1 MREFERAIRNIKGLD
16 VKSMEE
22 ARIRQDTLTKPKGS
36 LGRLEE
42 LSIRLAGIMR
52 TSHPEINNKVII
64 TMAGD
69 HGVVEEGV
77 TLYPQEVT
85 VQMVNNFLRGGAA
98 VNVLADHVGARV
110 IVVDMGVSGKLDD
123 HLSSPVGT
131 ELIIKK
137 VGKGTRNM
145 ALGPAMSREEAFR
158 SLEAGIEVV
167 DEQVSRGMDI
177 LGIGDMGIGNTTASS
192 AIASLFTG
200 LNPIE
205 VTGRGTGLDNGKLSH
220 KINIIDKALK
230 INKPDPHDAVDVL
243 AKVGGFEIGG
253 MAGAV
258 IAAAAHRIPVVL
270 DGFISGA
277 AALIAVGIE
286 PEVRNYLIASHQ
298 SVEAGHIHV
307 LNYLKLKPLLNLNMR
322 LGEGTGAAL
331 GISLAQAAASVL
343 NKMATFSQAGV
354 SEA

>member
-1 MREFERAIRNIKGLD
+1 MTTLERAIQNIKGID
-16 VKSMEE
+16 AKSMEE
-22 ARIRQDTLTKPKGS
+22 AGIRQNTLTKPMGS

-52 TSHPEINNKVII
+52 TPHPEINDRVII

-69 HGVVEEGV
+69 HGVVEEGI
-77 TLYPQEVT
+77 TLYPQDVT
-85 VQMVNNFLRGGAA
+85 AQMVDNFLRGGAA

-110 IVVDMGVSGKLDD
+110 IVVDMGVAGNFEADS
-123 HLSSPVGT
+123 SSPAGT
-131 ELIIKK
+131 ELVIKK
-137 VGKGTRNM
+137 VGRGTGNM
-145 ALGPAMSREEAFR
+145 ASGPAMCREEAFR

-167 DEQVSRGMDI
+167 DDQVSRGMDI

-192 AIASLFTG
+192 AIASVFTG
-200 LNPIE
+200 LKPME
-205 VTGRGTGLDNGKLSH
+205 VTGRGTGLDDGKLSH
-220 KINIIDKALK
+220 KISIIDKALK

-243 AKVGGFEIGG
+243 SKVGGFEIGG

-331 GISLAQAAASVL
+331 GISLAQAAAGVL

>member
-16 VKSMEE
+16 AKSMEQ
-22 ARIRQDTLTKPKGS
+22 AGIRQDTLTKPKGS

-52 TSHPEINNKVII
+52 TSHPAINNKVII

-69 HGVVEEGV
+69 HGVVKEGV

-110 IVVDMGVSGKLDD
+110 IVVDMGVSGNLDD

-145 ALGPAMSREEAFR
+145 VLGPAMSREEAFR

-167 DEQVSRGMDI
+167 DEQVLKGMDI

-192 AIASLFTG
+192 AIASVFTG
-200 LNPIE
+200 LKPIE
-205 VTGRGTGLDNGKLSH
+205 VTGRGTGLDNGKLNH
-220 KINIIDKALK
+220 KINIIDKALN

-258 IAAAAHRIPVVL
+258 IAAAAHQVPVVL

-331 GISLAQAAASVL
+331 GISLVQAAVGVL

>member
-1 MREFERAIRNIKGLD
+1 MRVLERVILNIKGLD
-16 VKSMEE
+16 AKSMEE
-22 ARIRQDTLTKPKGS
+22 AEIRQDTLTKPKGS

-52 TSHPEINNKVII
+52 TPHPAINNRVII

-85 VQMVNNFLRGGAA
+85 AQMVNNFLRGGAA

-110 IVVDMGVSGKLDD
+110 IVVDMGVSGKIDGYLN
-123 HLSSPVGT
+123 SPAGT
-131 ELIIKK
+131 ELVIKK
-137 VGKGTRNM
+137 VGNGTRNM
-145 ALGPAMSREEAFR
+145 VLGPAMSREEAFC

-167 DEQVSRGMDI
+167 DEQVSKGMDI

-192 AIASLFTG
+192 AIASVFTG
-200 LNPIE
+200 LDPIE
-205 VTGRGTGLDNGKLSH
+205 VTGRGTGLDDGKLRH
-220 KINIIDKALK
+220 KIDIIDRALN

-258 IAAAAHRIPVVL
+258 IAATAHRIPVVL

-277 AALIAVGIE
+277 AALIAAGIE

-298 SVEAGHIHV
+298 SVEAGHVHV
-307 LNYLKLKPLLNLNMR
+307 LNYLKLKPLLDLNMR

-331 GISLAQAAASVL
+331 GISLAQAAAGIL